1 MGIMQRHGWGRDR
14 RRSKRRVCGIA
25 SPARRTLEHDHR
37 QNRSEGTPAVSSGS
51 PDGVADGLP
60 WERRRWAVAAI
71 FTALA
76 MASLDTAIAN
86 IALPAI
92 SSDLHVSAAESIWV
106 VNVYQIAL
114 VATLLPLGALGEIVG
129 HERIYLGG
137 LLLFTLASLGCACA
151 WSLPTL
157 VAARTLQGLGA
168 SGLMSVNTALVRF
181 VYPSRMLG
189 RGFGHNAL
197 VVATAF
203 TLGPTI
209 ASGILALGP
218 WPWLFAINIPFGL
231 LAMLIGFKTLP
242 ATPRAK
248 HAFDFPG
255 AILAAGSLGLFIIGI
270 GGAAHGAQPVLVTIA
285 LVGAAVLGF
294 ILTRRHADHPA
305 PMLPIDLFRKALF
318 ALSAA
323 TAVCS
328 FAVQGLAFV
337 SLPFYFE
344 DVLQRSQVETGFFM
358 TPWPLVVAVMAPIGG
373 RLSDRFSAGL
383 LGGLG
388 LLLLGLGMVLLA
400 TLPAA
405 PSVANIVWRMMICGI
420 GFGLFQTPNMKAI
433 MSSAPPHR
441 SGSASGIVATAR
453 LTGQTVG
460 AALAA
465 LCFSLAGRDGA
476 TLALALGAG
485 FAGLGSLMSFL
496 RLTVASPHDI

>member
-1 MGIMQRHGWGRDR
+1 MATDA
-14 RRSKRRVCGIA
+14 IA
-25 SPARRTLEHDHR
+25 AKQPPA
-37 QNRSEGTPAVSSGS
+37 PAM
-51 PDGVADGLP
+51 DGLP
-60 WERRRWAVAAI
+60 PELRRWAAAAI

-92 SSDLHVSAAESIWV
+92 AADLHVSPAEVVWV

-129 HERIYLGG
+129 HQRIYLGG
-137 LLLFTLASLGCACA
+137 LLLFALASLGCACA
-151 WSLPTL
+151 WSLPSL
-157 VAARTLQGLGA
+157 LIARTLQGLGA
-168 SGLMSVNTALVRF
+168 SGIMSVNSALVRF
-181 VYPSRMLG
+181 VYGNRLLG

-218 WPWLFAINIPFGL
+218 WPWLFAINVPIGL
-231 LAMLIGFKTLP
+231 IAMGIGLKTLP
-242 ATPRAK
+242 ATPRAV

-255 AILAAGSLGLFIIGI
+255 AVLAIICLGLFIIGV
-270 GGAAHGAQPVLVTIA
+270 GSAAHKAWPGLVLVELTAA
-285 LVGAAVLGF
+285 LLLGW
-294 ILTRRHADHPA
+294 LLSRRQADHPA
-305 PMLPIDLFRKALF
+305 PMLPIDLFRRPMF
-318 ALSAA
+318 ALSAV

-337 SLPFYFE
+337 ALPFYFE
-344 DVLQRSQVETGFFM
+344 DVLLRSQVETGFFM
-358 TPWPLVVAVMAPIGG
+358 TPWPLVVAIMAPIGG
-373 RLSDRFSAGL
+373 HLSDRYRVGI

-388 LLLLGLGMVLLA
+388 LALLGLGMVSLA
-400 TLPAA
+400 MLPTA
-405 PSVANIVWRMMICGI
+405 PGIANIVWRMAICGV
-420 GFGLFQTPNMKAI
+420 GFGLFQTPNIKAL
-433 MSSAPPHR
+433 MSSAPSHR

-453 LTGQTVG
+453 LTGQTIG

-476 TLALALGAG
+476 LLALALGAG
-485 FAGLGSLMSFL
+485 FAVLGSVMSFL
-496 RLTVASPHDI
+496 RLAVSPQGNV

>member
-1 MGIMQRHGWGRDR
+1 MLE
-14 RRSKRRVCGIA
+14 KPATIA
-25 SPARRTLEHDHR
+25 PA
-37 QNRSEGTPAVSSGS
+37 QPVS
-51 PDGVADGLP
+51 DGLP
-60 WERRRWAVAAI
+60 WEKRRWAIAAI

-92 SSDLHVSAAESIWV
+92 SVDLHVSPADVVWV

-137 LLLFTLASLGCACA
+137 LLLFTLASLGCALA
-151 WSLPTL
+151 WSLPSLL
-157 VAARTLQGLGA
+157 VARTLQGLGA
-168 SGLMSVNTALVRF
+168 SGCMSVNTALVRF
-181 VYPSRMLG
+181 VYPSRMHG
-189 RGFGHNAL
+189 RGFGHNAM

-203 TLGPTI
+203 TLGPSI
-209 ASGILALGP
+209 ASAILALGP
-218 WPWLFAINIPFGL
+218 WPWLFAINLPFGVI
-231 LAMLIGFKTLP
+231 AFLIGIKTLP
-242 ATPRAK
+242 ALPRAK
-248 HAFDFPG
+248 HAFDFLG
-255 AILAAGSLGLFIIGI
+255 AALAAACLGLFIVGI
-270 GGAAHGAQPVLVTIA
+270 GGAGHQAAPA
-285 LVGAAVLGF
+285 LVLGALIAALAIGW
-294 ILTRRHADHPA
+294 ILMRRHADHPA
-305 PMLPIDLFRKALF
+305 PMLPIDLFRHPLF

-328 FAVQGLAFV
+328 FAVQGLSFV
-337 SLPFYFE
+337 ALPFYFE
-344 DVLQRSQVETGFFM
+344 DVLGRTQVETGFFM

-388 LLLLGLGMVLLA
+388 LILLGLGMALLA
-400 TLPAA
+400 MLPAN
-405 PSVANIVWRMMICGI
+405 PSVADIVWRMMICGF
-420 GFGLFQTPNMKAI
+420 GFGFFQTPNMKTI

-453 LTGQTVG
+453 LVGQTTG

-476 TLALALGAG
+476 ALALALGAG
-485 FAGLGSLMSFL
+485 FAGVGSVMSFL
-496 RLTVASPHDI
+496 RLTVARRA

>member
-1 MGIMQRHGWGRDR
+1 MSTDA
-14 RRSKRRVCGIA
+14 KTAKEA
-25 SPARRTLEHDHR
+25 S
-37 QNRSEGTPAVSSGS
+37 SS
-51 PDGVADGLP
+51 AIDGLP
-60 WERRRWAVAAI
+60 AERRRWAVAAI

-92 SSDLHVSAAESIWV
+92 AADLNVSPADVVWV

-129 HERIYLGG
+129 HRRIYLGG

-151 WSLPTL
+151 WSLPSLLT
-157 VAARTLQGLGA
+157 ARALQGLGA
-168 SGLMSVNTALVRF
+168 SGLMSVNSALIRF
-181 VYPSRMLG
+181 VYPSRLLG

-209 ASGILALGP
+209 ASGILAMGP
-218 WPWLFAINIPFGL
+218 WPWLFAINLPFGV
-231 LAMLIGFKTLP
+231 LAIAIGMKTLP
-242 ATPRAK
+242 RTPRAV
-248 HAFDFPG
+248 HAFDFFG
-255 AILAAGSLGLFIIGI
+255 ALLAAGCLGLFILGV
-270 GGAAHGAQPVLVTIA
+270 GSAAHRTSIGLVSIELA
-285 LVGAAVLGF
+285 AAVLLGGF
-294 ILTRRHADHPA
+294 LIQRHADHPA
-305 PMLPIDLFRKALF
+305 PMLPIDLFRRPVF

-323 TAVCS
+323 TAVCA

-344 DVLQRSQVETGFFM
+344 DILQRTQVETGLFM
-358 TPWPLVVAVMAPIGG
+358 TPWPLVVAIMAPIGG
-373 RLSDRFSAGL
+373 RLSDRYPAGI

-388 LLLLGLGMVLLA
+388 LVLLGIGMVLLA
-400 TLPAA
+400 SLPAS
-405 PSVANIVWRMMICGI
+405 PSVANIVWRMVICGF
-420 GFGLFQTPNMKAI
+420 GFGFFQTPNIRAI
-433 MSSAPPHR
+433 MSSAPPDR

-465 LCFSLAGRDGA
+465 LCFALSGRDGA

-485 FAGLGSLMSFL
+485 FAAVGSVMSFL
-496 RLTVASPHDI
+496 RLAVAPRGV

>member
-1 MGIMQRHGWGRDR
+1 MSTDATAA
-14 RRSKRRVCGIA
+14 KR
-25 SPARRTLEHDHR
+25 PP
-37 QNRSEGTPAVSSGS
+37 TPVF
-51 PDGVADGLP
+51 DGLP
-60 WERRRWAVAAI
+60 TERRRWAVAAI

-92 SSDLHVSAAESIWV
+92 AANLHVSPADVIWV

-137 LLLFTLASLGCACA
+137 LLLFTLASLACACA
-151 WSLPTL
+151 WSLPSLLT
-157 VAARTLQGLGA
+157 ARALQGLGA
-168 SGLMSVNTALVRF
+168 SGIMAVNSALVRF
-181 VYPSRMLG
+181 VYPNRLLG

-209 ASGILALGP
+209 ASGILAIGS
-218 WPWLFAINIPFGL
+218 WPWLFAVNIPFGL
-231 LAMLIGFKTLP
+231 IAMGIGLKTLP
-242 ATPRAK
+242 ATPRAV

-255 AILAAGSLGLFIIGI
+255 ALLAAGCLGLFIIGV
-270 GGAAHGAQPVLVTIA
+270 GSAAHKASPGMVSLELT
-285 LVGAAVLGF
+285 AAILLGWV
-294 ILTRRHADHPA
+294 LTRRHADHPA
-305 PMLPIDLFRKALF
+305 PMLPIDLFRRPVF

-344 DVLQRSQVETGFFM
+344 DILLRTQVETGFFM
-358 TPWPLVVAVMAPIGG
+358 TPWPLVVAFMAPIGG
-373 RLSDRFSAGL
+373 RLSDRYPAGI

-388 LLLLGLGMVLLA
+388 LVLLCLGMALLA
-400 TLPAA
+400 LLPTS
-405 PSVANIVWRMMICGI
+405 PGVANIVWRMAICGL
-420 GFGLFQTPNMKAI
+420 GFGLFQTPNMKAL
-433 MSSAPPHR
+433 MSSAPSGR
-441 SGSASGIVATAR
+441 SGGASSIVATAR
-453 LTGQTVG
+453 LIGQTTG

-465 LCFSLAGRDGA
+465 LCFTLAGREGA

-485 FAGLGSLMSFL
+485 FAAVGSVMSFL
-496 RLTVASPHDI
+496 RLLAAPQRNT